1 MEMTM
6 STRTVAAGTFKAQC
20 LKLLD
25 EVRDTGETV
34 IVTKRGKPVAMLTPL
49 NDAATK
55 PRETM
60 FGSMAG
66 TFTIN
71 GDLLEPDDTE
81 WNYDFPK

>member
-1 MEMTM
+1 M
-6 STRTVAAGTFKAQC
+6 SKTVAAGTFKAQC

-34 IVTKRGKPVAMLTPL
+34 IVTKRGKPVAMLKPL
-49 NDAATK
+49 DDTAVA
-55 PRETM
+55 PRETL

-66 TFTIN
+66 TFTIV